1 VREGIKCGAF
11 YNIQHCNTRHAVFG
25 FEKKRD
31 YVYNNGAAHAVA
43 NKLICVLMEGRY
55 AKPKTRTISEG
66 AAMGSGKTT
75 RRRLWR
81 SCTRIL
87 SDKSSSED
95 PSIGRVFPDDI

>member
-1 VREGIKCGAF
+1 VREGVKGGAF
-11 YNIQHCNTRHAVFG
+11 YNVKHCNTRHAVFG
-25 FEKKRD
+25 FKKKRD

-43 NKLICVLMEGRY
+43 NELIYMLMKARY
-55 AKPKTRTISEG
+55 VGPTARTRSEG
-66 AAMGSGKTT
+66 AATGSGKMTP
-75 RRRLWR
+75 RRLWR